1 MEGLRS
7 AKAFRHNRPQ
17 GRAMFIQAVVEVI
30 ADELATPASVYS
42 RGERKSFDNMR
53 KAAMGHYIATGRLVR

>member
-1 MEGLRS
+1 
-7 AKAFRHNRPQ
+7 
-17 GRAMFIQAVVEVI
+17 MFIQAVVEVI